1 MRNRILKLL
10 GPILAF
16 VLLVGFTSASF
27 AAGPTWLP
35 KGSQFRPGQHVYLD
49 PALESGSNPV
59 NLDGLEAQLKAEGA
73 KHGVEYYFVMSL
85 KGDEPKNPNVSFAIE
100 RLDDLIGN
108 WGGQK
113 GFSADKAVVILVVR
127 LETDW
132 TKSSYAINTSPALAS
147 LGVSI
152 NNMVPVLDQYGKNL
166 NGGNPS
172 ALLPRMPKAF
182 GLKIA
187 QEANYKLEQHIA
199 DVKQAERDRVAQA
212 ERDRL
217 AKIAA
222 AEQARQNQIRAEQEA
237 REHAKFMADLPMN
250 LAMYGIPLLILIT
263 LIVLFVLF
271 RNAKAA
277 AVKALDEWKGK
288 FEPGNINYLSLEKA
302 YWGFL
307 KDMGAQWSSRFKD
320 ETLAKFKVAAQAY
333 ADLSVRVNAAL
344 GMMNQSEADIKS
356 ANIFSIGKLKKAAA
370 RLTVTP
376 ITITGETLPIEQRSM
391 FGSIVAEATY
401 APNELL
407 ENMEALFKTA
417 TTDCKSI
424 KDSMDGAEQNK
435 QDIEGLLA
443 SVDKTRVVL
452 VEKGLNFS
460 PYEITYGQLT
470 AARDAFL
477 DLMMSNPL
485 TAFEKSEAVERGV
498 ENLKAMLDRAIS
510 LKDSLAGTTKL
521 IEAAQAKIALAR
533 SQPMDINY
541 PEKPKTPE
549 MVAGG
554 LTLLNEAVANPDLE
568 VAEAKDELAACLNLL
583 IAGKIDAANIKKAES
598 ETSAAAASAMVDTV
612 LAARAFVQKQ
622 VPVVRDLLNK
632 LGAEIPDSTNDV
644 AALNAGFLAKNFT
657 GEGKKL
663 DFANK
668 VKDKTEAELA
678 NIRKAFFEQRYVAA
692 RAALEQTGGD
702 IQHARNGLVEINTRL
717 NQLIENRKHAKETVQ
732 TATQLAGALSIK
744 LNTNKFTTSATT
756 DGTYARLKPVLLAQ
770 QTSVAMEITDWSEA
784 AAAADKLLADL
795 KGVDTNI
802 DTEKQAHAL
811 AVTRI
816 ETLDTALVS
825 ARTRVS
831 AKTTRQPSRDKLES
845 GTSAQS
851 KVVASVAVAKS
862 DWNAIVRAAE
872 AAKALVDDAVK
883 LAKEDAAAFQEAS
896 AAISEADGYINGVDN
911 KSYSESRTI
920 GGSYKSFGSGV
931 SADVSSARS
940 RLSQANR
947 ELSNQQYETAKSTAK
962 AAISAAKSADEAAAH
977 QVALAIGVAV
987 AAWEELERQRRRREE
1002 EERERER
1009 ERERQ
1014 RQREQ
1019 QQRDDDARRSSN
1031 NDSGFSGGGSSGGS
1045 GFSGGGGSG
1054 GGGDF

>member
-1 MRNRILKLL
+1 MLNRILKLI
-10 GPILAF
+10 GPILAL
-16 VLLVGFTSASF
+16 VLLVGFTSASY

-73 KHGVEYYFVMSL
+73 KHGVEYFFVMTL
-85 KGDEPKNPNVSFAIE
+85 TGDEPRNPNVPFATE

-113 GFSADKAVVILVVR
+113 SFPSDKAVVILVVR
-127 LETDW
+127 LASDW
-132 TKSSYAINTSPALAS
+132 TKSSYAINTSPALTA
-147 LGVSI
+147 LGITSD
-152 NNMVPVLDQYGKNL
+152 NMAPVLDQYGKNP

-187 QEANYKLEQHIA
+187 QEANYKVVQHA
-199 DVKQAERDRVAQA
+199 AAVKQAEIDRAAQA

-222 AEQARQNQIRAEQEA
+222 AEQARQDKIRAEQEA
-237 REHAKFMADLPMN
+237 REHAEFMERLPMN
-250 LAMYGIPLLILIT
+250 LAIYGIPTLILLT
-263 LIVLFVLF
+263 LLVLFVLF
-271 RNAKAA
+271 SNAKKV
-277 AVKALDEWKGK
+277 AVKALDEWKKK

-307 KDMGAQWSSRFKD
+307 KDMGAQWSNRFKD
-320 ETLAKFKVAAQAY
+320 ETLVTFKSAAQAY

-356 ANIFSIGKLKKAAA
+356 ANIFSIGKLKAAAA

-401 APNELL
+401 APGELL
-407 ENMEALFKTA
+407 ANMEALFKTA
-417 TTDCKSI
+417 TTECKSI
-424 KDSMDGAEQNK
+424 KDSMDGAEQNR
-435 QDIEGLLA
+435 QDIEALIA
-443 SVDKTRVVL
+443 SVTTTRGAL
-452 VEKGLNFS
+452 EEKGLNFS
-460 PYEITYGQLT
+460 PYEISFTQLS
-470 AARDAFL
+470 AARDEFL
-477 DLMMSNPL
+477 TLMLSNPL
-485 TAFEKSEAVERGV
+485 KAFEKSEAVERGV
-498 ENLKAMLDRAIS
+498 EKLKAILDSAIS
-510 LKDSLAGTTKL
+510 LKNSLAGTTKL

-554 LTLLNEAVANPDLE
+554 LTKLNEEGANPDNELTD
-568 VAEAKDELAACLNLL
+568 AKEQLAASLNALV
-583 IAGKIDAANIKKAES
+583 AGRIDDANAKKAEA
-598 ETSAAAASAMVDTV
+598 EKSAAAASSLVDTI

-622 VPVVRDLLNK
+622 VPVVRGLLNS
-632 LGAEIPDSTNDV
+632 LGAEIPASTDDV
-644 AALNAGFLAKNFT
+644 AALNAGFLAKNFA
-657 GEGKKL
+657 GEPKKL
-663 DFANK
+663 ETANN
-668 VKDKTEAELA
+668 VNSKTEAELEK
-678 NIRKAFFEQRYVAA
+678 IRRAFFEQRYVAA
-692 RAALEQTGGD
+692 RAALEKTGGD
-702 IQHARNGLVEINTRL
+702 IQNARNGLVEIHTRL

-732 TATQLAGALSIK
+732 TATQLTGALSVK
-744 LNTNKFTTSATT
+744 LNTNKFTTSAAT
-756 DGTYARLKPVLLAQ
+756 DSTYARLKPVLLAQ
-770 QTSVAMEITDWSEA
+770 QTSVAMEITDWPEA

-795 KGVDTNI
+795 QSVDKSI

-811 AVTRI
+811 ATTRI
-816 ETLDTALVS
+816 ETLASALVS
-825 ARTRVS
+825 ARGTVS

-845 GTSAQS
+845 AISAQS
-851 KVVASVAVAKS
+851 KVVTSVGVAKS

-872 AAKALVDDAVK
+872 AAKAIVDDAVK
-883 LAKEDAAAFQEAS
+883 LAQGDAAAFQQAS
-896 AAISEADGYINGVDN
+896 SAIADADAYINGIDN
-911 KSYSESRTI
+911 KSYSESKSI

-940 RLSQANR
+940 KLSQANR
-947 ELSNQQYETAKSTAK
+947 ELSNQQYETAKSTAQ
-962 AAISAAKSADEAAAH
+962 AAKSAAKTADEAAAH
-977 QVALAIGVAV
+977 QVAVAIGIAV

-1009 ERERQ
+1009 ER
-1014 RQREQ
+1014 QRE
-1019 QQRDDDARRSSN
+1019 RDRQAQADREAADRRN
-1031 NDSGFSGGGSSGGS
+1031 NDSFSGGGGSSGS
-1045 GFSGGGGSG
+1045 GFSGGGGSR